1 MNGALSGVRVLDFSE
16 YIAGPYG
23 GQMLADMGALVT
35 KVEPPLGDFWR
46 HTASIAPNE
55 SRGFIGVNKGKR
67 SISLDLKTDRG
78 REIAHRLIAAADVVL
93 MNYRAGVAE
102 RLGVNYET
110 GSRIN
115 PRIIY
120 CENTAFGPTGPYS
133 DKAGYDLISQAM
145 TGIMAFEGGIGLPR
159 PIITTSVTD
168 LSAGM
173 FMAFSVASAL
183 YQRERTGRGQRIET
197 SLFAAGIAIQY
208 RPMLSIERLDREMRE
223 EFLTELA
230 EARAEMRPTEE
241 MIAAYRIKRG
251 LGSSSAQ
258 YYRVYESLDGYLA
271 IACLNNRLR
280 RQAATVLGIDDPR
293 LVADQ
298 FDLKL
303 LDDEQTAV
311 LTERIEDTLRTRPT
325 AEWVAAFDAVGVP
338 CGPVRLT
345 PEMFADP
352 QAEANDLFVD
362 LDHPI
367 VGPIKM
373 ANSPVKM
380 SDADTGANLA
390 PPALGQHTREALAEV
405 GYSPDQIEQLERDR
419 IVRSWTPQPAH
430 EGATA

>member
-1 MNGALSGVRVLDFSE
+1 MNGALAGVRVLDFSE

-46 HTASIAPNE
+46 HTAAIAPNE

-67 SISLDLKTDRG
+67 SLSLDLKTEKG
-78 REIAHRLIAAADVVL
+78 REIAHRLIAASDVVL

-102 RLGVNYET
+102 RLGVDYAT

-120 CENTAFGPTGPYS
+120 CENTAFGTVGPYAE
-133 DKAGYDLISQAM
+133 KAGYDLISQAM

-168 LSAGM
+168 LAAGM

-197 SLFAAGIAIQY
+197 SLFGAGIAIQY
-208 RPMLSIERLDREMRE
+208 RPMLSIERLDKGMRDG
-223 EFLTELA
+223 FLAELA
-230 EARAEMRPTEE
+230 RARAEMRPTEE
-241 MIAAYRIKRG
+241 MIAEYRIKRG

-258 YYRVYESLDGYLA
+258 YYRVYETIDGYIA

-280 RQAATVLGIDDPR
+280 RQAAAALGIDDPR
-293 LVADQ
+293 LVADT

-303 LDDEQTAV
+303 LDEAQTAA
-311 LTERIEDTLRTRPT
+311 LTERIEDTLRSRTS

-345 PEMFADP
+345 PEMFEDP
-352 QAEANDLFVD
+352 HAAANDLFVD
-362 LDHPI
+362 LEHPV

-380 SDADTGANLA
+380 SDADTGTSLP

-405 GYSPDQIEQLERDR
+405 GYTPAEIEQLERDR
-419 IVRSWTPQPAH
+419 VVRFWNPTPAH
-430 EGATA
+430 EGAMA